1 MNDGLLSF
9 RDRKKHDSEE
19 HKSHLRSRNAGFNPY
34 KYVSPTVFSTSA
46 TDHLILHEAR
56 PRLKGYDKQ
65 LKKFNSTAALDE
77 ALSLKTRVHT
87 PQVTIGVMQEL
98 IRRGTIKAAL
108 AGKSEKSLGILIK
121 FIQRY
126 KIKNK
131 IKNLRIFFFSKEY
144 K

>member
-1 MNDGLLSF
+1 MSDGLLSF
-9 RDRKKHDSEE
+9 RDRKKHDFENKNKQLGS
-19 HKSHLRSRNAGFNPY
+19 KNKGFNPY
-34 KYVSPTVFSTSA
+34 KYVSPAVFTTSA

-56 PRLKGYDKQ
+56 PYLKSYDKQ
-65 LKKFNSTAALDE
+65 LKKFNSTKALDE
-77 ALSLKTRVHT
+77 ALSLKTRVHS

-126 KIKNK
+126 
-131 IKNLRIFFFSKEY
+131 IFTNFN
-144 K
+144 